1 MTARRAMVF
10 PSEHRVFTDEHTGA
24 TVHQLTNAPH
34 VSHPTYFLR
43 SSFTPGQRSVIFT
56 SYRTGSAQLFE
67 AGFPEGEIRQLTEGG
82 AIHPFSP
89 IIAPQGETVFFV
101 REGSIW
107 ETTLDSLEE
116 RLVAKFEGQ
125 LGECSLSAD
134 GRWFVAAC
142 RGPSGWGIVT
152 GSVDGSKSRFIS
164 FPRIIIHPQF
174 SPLDSDWI
182 EFAADPAPRMHRIRR
197 DGSGLE
203 CLYEHDND
211 EFVVHETFLGT
222 TGDLVFTVWPKALK
236 RINWTTHEISTIADF
251 NAWHI
256 TPNRDGTKV
265 LCDTNH
271 PDTGLQLVDVAT
283 GARET
288 ICLSKATS
296 QGSQWLRSRYAL
308 AEDWEAA
315 AASPEKD
322 KALSW
327 MEMQGDTVYG
337 PQWTHPHPSFSPD
350 ETMVAF
356 ASDQSSH
363 TQVYVAELPEHQR
376 PRKPNA
382 RQAATE
388 AQTEVWAKAA
398 ET

>member
-1 MTARRAMVF
+1 MHTELRWSKPQDGGASNGTMNSSRAIVS
-10 PSEHRVFTDEHTGA
+10 PSEHRLFTDEYTGA
-24 TVHQLTNAPH
+24 TVHQLTSAPH
-34 VSHPTYFLR
+34 VSHPTYFL
-43 SSFTPGQRSVIFT
+43 SSSLTARRRSVIFT

-67 AGFPEGEIRQLTEGG
+67 AGFPDGEIRQLTEGG

-89 IIAPQGETVFFV
+89 IISPREETVFFV
-101 REGSIW
+101 RKDSIW
-107 ETTLDSLEE
+107 EIEFDSLEE
-116 RLVAKFEGQ
+116 RLVAKFDGQ
-125 LGECSLSAD
+125 LGECSLTAD
-134 GRWFVAAC
+134 GRRFVAAC
-142 RGPSGWGIVT
+142 RGSAGWGIVT
-152 GSVDGSKSRFIS
+152 GSIDGSESRFLP
-164 FPRIIIHPQF
+164 FPRTIIHPQF
-174 SPLDSDWI
+174 SPVDRDWI
-182 EFAADPAPRMHRIRR
+182 EFAADPAPRMHRVRP
-197 DGSGLE
+197 DGSSLE

-211 EFVVHETFLGT
+211 EFVVHETFLGN

-236 RINWTTHEISTIADF
+236 RMSWTTREISTIAEF

-271 PDTGLQLVDVAT
+271 PDTGLQLVDVGT

-288 ICLSKATS
+288 ICLSKASS

-315 AASPEKD
+315 AATAEKK

-356 ASDQSSH
+356 ASDQSGH
-363 TQVYVAELPEHQR
+363 TQVYVVELPKHPQ
-376 PRKPNA
+376 PPI
-382 RQAATE
+382 
-388 AQTEVWAKAA
+388 V
-398 ET
+398 

>member
-1 MTARRAMVF
+1 MNVSRPIVS
-10 PSEHRVFTDEHTGA
+10 PSEHRVFSDEQTG
-24 TVHQLTNAPH
+24 VRIHQLTNAPH
-34 VSHPTYFLR
+34 VSHPTYFLS

-67 AGFPEGEIRQLTEGG
+67 AGFPDGEIRQLTDGG

-89 IIAPQGETVFFV
+89 IIAPRGGTVFFV
-101 REGSIW
+101 REGSVW
-107 ETTLDSLEE
+107 EIALDSLEE
-116 RLVAKFEGQ
+116 RLVAKFDGQ
-125 LGECSLSAD
+125 LGECSLSED

-142 RGPSGWGIVT
+142 RGPDGWGIVT
-152 GSVDGSKSRFIS
+152 GSTDGSEARFFA
-164 FPRIIIHPQF
+164 FPRTIIHPQF
-174 SPLDSDWI
+174 SPLDPEWI

-197 DGSGLE
+197 DGSSLE

-211 EFVVHETFLGT
+211 EFVVHETFLGS

-236 RINWTTHEISTIADF
+236 RMSWTTREISTIAEF

-256 TPNRDGTKV
+256 TPNRSGTKV

-283 GARET
+283 GARQT
-288 ICLSKATS
+288 ICLSKASS

-308 AEDWEAA
+308 AQDWEAA
-315 AASPEKD
+315 AAAAEKQ

-356 ASDQSSH
+356 ASDQSGH
-363 TQVYVAELPEHQR
+363 TQVYVAELPKHLQ
-376 PRKPNA
+376 PGA
-382 RQAATE
+382 
-388 AQTEVWAKAA
+388 V
-398 ET
+398 